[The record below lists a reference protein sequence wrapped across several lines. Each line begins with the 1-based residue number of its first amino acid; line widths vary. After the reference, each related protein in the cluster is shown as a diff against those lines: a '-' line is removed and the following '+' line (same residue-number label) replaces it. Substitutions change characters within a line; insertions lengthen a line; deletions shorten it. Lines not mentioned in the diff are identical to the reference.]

1 MAQRVDLVIEKN
13 GGVLRKLLRL
23 VVLAALFVASGIL
36 HPATAKADEA
46 MGPPHPFPKQLSVVQ
61 LGDSFSAGNGA
72 GSYYGAA
79 WCERSAKN
87 WGQRFVE
94 SANFLGVDAT
104 YVNRACSGGV
114 LGDIFKPGTVQEQ
127 YLRIARG
134 NSEDDVRARLEQEDA
149 CSVKSS
155 DDIIGVEYQINRIG
169 KSSVFTYRCKLTL
182 RPQADSVDKSTDL
195 VLMTMGGND
204 AGFADIIQHCFVP
217 LGLGKYGGGDGNK
230 CKKDIQ
236 DTSGNLSKIMDS
248 LEDAIERLLFEKMSG
263 NPSSQV
269 ILMSYPLL
277 SLDKPHLVK
286 TDSGQYDASAA
297 VRELGMKAVEH
308 QKQLVQ
314 RLNRKYLGRVKLVEQ
329 TPAAFAGHEPDPSFN
344 NWWKGEIANPQR
356 WLNEFLETEGDYGED
371 NKIKSKFSVTYTNFW
386 HPNIAGHRNMG
397 SLIQSSGVSQNAPLL
412 SGHQSKRDVVF
423 VVDATSS
430 MRDKWSET
438 VASIQMTML
447 PSIFGGDTRYALVT
461 YQDHPEG
468 GGVAGNY
475 PSRVDQDFT
484 ENPGDI
490 LNALGKV
497 ELAPAGDPAESVYSG
512 IFAGLS
518 LNWRKDASKVMLVLG
533 DGPAKDPE
541 PVTGLTWQSLRLG
554 SYAVSNTQVVP
565 VSDPATIGE
574 GLAHLAEA
582 TGGKAIPNS
591 TAGKT
596 PEDVANDVTEESA
609 DKPFAWLQGPY
620 VAKVGSEVRLDARAS
635 HSPNGGVKK
644 YEWDFDGDGTFDE
657 TTTADTVVHRYD
669 KEVSGHVMVRVTD
682 AKGETSVGSTK
693 LDITRDGDVIPDAY
707 DNCPDVANPNQQD
720 IDGNWIGDECEDPEQ
735 FLRPPSPSPTPSPS
749 ASPTQTVTP
758 SVAPSESPS
767 PTASPSQTVSP
778 TAEPIPSGEPSAS
791 PTISEVPSPS
801 PSASGSGGV
810 TVPPDP
816 PQPPSTTP
824 TVSPP
829 TGLPSPT
836 SAPPPS
842 RSPVKPGLPRTGYS
856 AG

>member
-1 MAQRVDLVIEKN
+1 M
-13 GGVLRKLLRL
+13 
-23 VVLAALFVASGIL
+23 
-36 HPATAKADEA
+36 EA
-46 MGPPHPFPKQLSVVQ
+46 PRPVSKQLSVVQ

-79 WCERSAKN
+79 WCERSSKN

-94 SANFLGVDAT
+94 SANALGVDVT

-114 LGDIFKPGTVQEQ
+114 LEDIFEPGTVEEQ
-127 YLRIARG
+127 YLRIAG
-134 NSEDDVRARLEQEDA
+134 GDSEDDVRSRLEQADA

-155 DDIIGVEYQINRIG
+155 DDIIGVDYQISRLVG
-169 KSSVFTYRCKLTL
+169 SSYFTFRCKLTL
-182 RPQADSVDKSTDL
+182 KPQADSVDKGTDL

-217 LGLGKYGGGDGNK
+217 VGLHQYGGGDGNK
-230 CKKDIQ
+230 CRKDIQ
-236 DTSGNLSKIMDS
+236 DTSDNLPRIMNNVEKNIDQ
-248 LEDAIERLLFEKMSG
+248 LLSEKMLG

-277 SLDKPHLVK
+277 SLDKPHFVE
-286 TDSGQYDASAA
+286 TDSGQYNASAS
-297 VRELGMKAVEH
+297 VRELGMKAVEY

-314 RLNRKYLGRVKLVEQ
+314 RLNIKYLGRVKFVEQ
-329 TPAAFAGHEPDPSFN
+329 TPEAFAGHEPDPDFD
-344 NWWKGEIANPQR
+344 KGGVKEITNPQR
-356 WLNEFLETEGDYGED
+356 WLNEFLETEGDYKDG
-371 NKIKSKFSVTYTNFW
+371 KIEAQRSATYTNFW
-386 HPNIAGHRNMG
+386 HPNIAGHREMG
-397 SLIQSSGVSQNAPLL
+397 KLVQSSGVSQNTPLL
-412 SGHQSKRDVVF
+412 GGHQSKRDVVF

-430 MRDKWSET
+430 MRDKWQQT
-438 VASIQMTML
+438 MMSIYLIMVNSF
-447 PSIFGGDTRYALVT
+447 PSNTRYALVT
-461 YQDHPEG
+461 YQDHPDG
-468 GGVAGNY
+468 GGAAGNY

-484 ENPGDI
+484 ENPGDV
-490 LNALGKV
+490 LNALNKV
-497 ELAPAGDPAESVYSG
+497 ELAPAGDPAESMYSG
-512 IFAGLS
+512 IAAGLS
-518 LNWRKDASKVMLVLG
+518 LDWRKDASKVMLVLG

-541 PVTGLTWQSLRLG
+541 PVTGLTWETLRIG
-554 SYAVSNTQVVP
+554 SYAVSNTQVSTVG
-565 VSDPATIGE
+565 DPAAMGE
-574 GLAHLAEA
+574 GLAELAEA

-596 PEDVANDVTEESA
+596 PEDVANDVTEDSA
-609 DKPFAWLQGPY
+609 GKPFAWLQGPY
-620 VAKVGSEVRLDARAS
+620 VAKVGSEVRLDAQAS
-635 HSPNGGVKK
+635 HSPNGGVEK

-657 TTTADTVVHRYD
+657 TTTFNTVVHRYD

-682 AKGETSVGSTK
+682 AKGKTSVGSAK

-720 IDGNWIGDECEDPEQ
+720 INGNWIGDECEDPDQ

-758 SVAPSESPS
+758 SVAPSKSPS
-767 PTASPSQTVSP
+767 PTVSPTRTVSP
-778 TAEPIPSGEPSAS
+778 SAGPIPTGGPSTS
-791 PTISEVPSPS
+791 PTISEFPTSS

-816 PQPPSTTP
+816 RSPSATP
-824 TVSPP
+824 TASPS

-836 SAPPPS
+836 SAPPS
-842 RSPVKPGLPRTGYS
+842 RSPLKPGLPRTGYS

>member
-1 MAQRVDLVIEKN
+1 M
-13 GGVLRKLLRL
+13 RKLIRL
-23 VVLAALFVASGIL
+23 VVVAALFVASGIL
-36 HPATAKADEA
+36 HPAAANADEV

-87 WGQRFVE
+87 WGQNFVE
-94 SANFLGVDAT
+94 SASSLGIDVT

-114 LGDIFKPGTVQEQ
+114 LEDIFAPGTVEEQ
-127 YLRIARG
+127 YLRITRG
-134 NSEDDVRARLEQEDA
+134 NSEDDVRSRLEREDA
-149 CSVKSS
+149 CSLKSS
-155 DDIIGVEYQINRIG
+155 DDIIGVEHQINRLG
-169 KSSVFTYRCKLTL
+169 GSSYFTYRCKLTL
-182 RPQADSVDKSTDL
+182 RPQADSVDKGTDL
-195 VLMTMGGND
+195 VLMTMGGNN
-204 AGFADIIQHCFVP
+204 AKFADIILSCFVP
-217 LGLGKYGGGDGNK
+217 VGLPQYGVG
-230 CKKDIQ
+230 
-236 DTSGNLSKIMDS
+236 SGNDCKANIERADANLSGVMKDV
-248 LEDAIERLLFEKMSG
+248 EGNIERLLSEKMSG

-329 TPAAFAGHEPDPSFN
+329 TPTAFAGHEPDPSFN

-356 WLNEFLETEGDYGED
+356 WLNEFLETEGDYGEGG
-371 NKIKSKFSVTYTNFW
+371 KIKSKFSATYTNFW

-397 SLIQSSGVSQNAPLL
+397 RLIQSSGVSQNAPLL
-412 SGHQSKRDVVF
+412 GGHQSKRDVVF

-430 MRDKWSET
+430 MRDTWSET
-438 VASIQMTML
+438 VRSIQMTML

-484 ENPGDI
+484 ENPRDI

-512 IFAGLS
+512 IAQGLS
-518 LNWRKDASKVMLVLG
+518 LRWRKDASKVMLVLG

-541 PVTGLTWQSLRLG
+541 PVTGLTWQTLRLG
-554 SYAVSNTQVVP
+554 SYAVSNTR
-565 VSDPATIGE
+565 VSTVGNPAAMGE
-574 GLAHLAEA
+574 GLTELTEA
-582 TGGKAIPNS
+582 TGGRTTPDGTS
-591 TAGKT
+591 GKT
-596 PEDVANDVTEESA
+596 PEDIANDVTEGAA

-635 HSPNGGVKK
+635 YSPNGDVVK

-657 TTTADTVVHRYD
+657 TTTADMVVHRYD

>member
-1 MAQRVDLVIEKN
+1 ME
-13 GGVLRKLLRL
+13 
-23 VVLAALFVASGIL
+23 
-36 HPATAKADEA
+36 
-46 MGPPHPFPKQLSVVQ
+46 PPRPVSKQLSVVQ

-79 WCERSAKN
+79 WCERSSKN

-94 SANFLGVDAT
+94 SANALGVDVT

-114 LGDIFKPGTVQEQ
+114 LEDIFEPGMVEEQ
-127 YLRIARG
+127 YLRIAG
-134 NSEDDVRARLEQEDA
+134 GDSEDDVRSRLEQADA
-149 CSVKSS
+149 CSARSS
-155 DDIIGVEYQINRIG
+155 DDVIGVDYQINRLVG
-169 KSSVFTYRCKLTL
+169 SSYFTFRCKLTL
-182 RPQADSVDKSTDL
+182 RPQADSVDKGTDL

-217 LGLGKYGGGDGNK
+217 VGLHQYGGGDGNK
-230 CKKDIQ
+230 CRKDIQ
-236 DTSGNLSKIMDS
+236 DTSDNLPRIMNNVEKNIDQ
-248 LEDAIERLLFEKMSG
+248 LLSEKMLS

-277 SLDKPHLVK
+277 SLDKPHLVE
-286 TDSGQYDASAA
+286 TDSGQYNASAS

-314 RLNRKYLGRVKLVEQ
+314 RLNIKYLGRVKFVEQ
-329 TPAAFAGHEPDPSFN
+329 TPEAFAGHEPDPDFD
-344 NWWKGEIANPQR
+344 KGGVREITNPQR
-356 WLNEFLETEGDYGED
+356 WLNEFLETEGDYKDG
-371 NKIKSKFSVTYTNFW
+371 KIEAQGSATYTNFW
-386 HPNIAGHRNMG
+386 HPNIAGHREMG
-397 SLIQSSGVSQNAPLL
+397 KLVQSSGVSQNAPLL
-412 SGHQSKRDVVF
+412 GGHQSKRDVVF

-430 MRDKWSET
+430 MRDKWQQT
-438 VASIQMTML
+438 VTSIYTTML
-447 PSIFGGDTRYALVT
+447 NSFPSNTRYALVT

-468 GGVAGNY
+468 GGAAGNY
-475 PSRVDQDFT
+475 PSRVDQEFT
-484 ENPGDI
+484 ENPGDV
-490 LNALGKV
+490 LEALGKV

-541 PVTGLTWQSLRLG
+541 PVTGLTWQALRLG
-554 SYAVSNTQVVP
+554 SYAVSNTQVSP
-565 VSDPATIGE
+565 VGDPVTIGE

-596 PEDVANDVTEESA
+596 PEDVANDVTKDSA

-620 VAKVGSEVRLDARAS
+620 VAKVGTEVRLDAQAS
-635 HSPNGGVKK
+635 HSPNGGVEK

-657 TTTADTVVHRYD
+657 TTTFNTVIHRYD

-682 AKGETSVGSTK
+682 AKGKTSVGSAK

-720 IDGNWIGDECEDPEQ
+720 INGNWIGDECEDPDQ

-758 SVAPSESPS
+758 SVAPSKSPS
-767 PTASPSQTVSP
+767 PTVSPTRTVSP
-778 TAEPIPSGEPSAS
+778 SAGPIPTGGPSAS
-791 PTISEVPSPS
+791 PTTSS

-816 PQPPSTTP
+816 LPPSATP
-824 TVSPP
+824 TAPP
-829 TGLPSPT
+829 STGLPSPT
-836 SAPPPS
+836 SVPPS
-842 RSPVKPGLPRTGYS
+842 RSPLKPGLPRTGYS
-856 AG
+856 AE

>member
-1 MAQRVDLVIEKN
+1 M
-13 GGVLRKLLRL
+13 RKLIRF
-23 VVLAALFVASGIL
+23 VVLAVLFAASVIS
-36 HPATAKADEA
+36 HPAVAKADEV
-46 MGPPHPFPKQLSVVQ
+46 MEPPRPVSKQLSVVQ

-79 WCERSAKN
+79 WCERSSKN

-94 SANFLGVDAT
+94 SASSLGIDVT

-114 LGDIFKPGTVQEQ
+114 LEDIFKPGTVEEQ
-127 YLRIARG
+127 YLRIAEG
-134 NSEDDVRARLEQEDA
+134 DSEDDVRSRLEREDA

-155 DDIIGVEYQINRIG
+155 DDIIGVEYQISRLG
-169 KSSVFTYRCKLTL
+169 GSSYFTYRCKLTL
-182 RPQADSVDKSTDL
+182 RPQADSVDKGTDL

-204 AGFADIIQHCFVP
+204 AGFADVIQHCFAP
-217 LGLGKYGGGDGNK
+217 FGLPQYGGKDGNK
-230 CKKDIQ
+230 CRSDIQ
-236 DTSGNLSKIMDS
+236 GASGNLSKTMDAV
-248 LEDAIERLLFEKMSG
+248 EDAIERLLVEKMSG

-297 VRELGMKAVEH
+297 VRKLGMKAVEH

-314 RLNRKYLGRVKLVEQ
+314 RLNKKYPGRVKFIEQ
-329 TPAAFAGHEPDPSFN
+329 TPAAFAGHEPDPDFDG
-344 NWWKGEIANPQR
+344 WGMKEKTNPQR
-356 WLNEFLETEGDYGED
+356 WLNEFLETEGEYKDG
-371 NKIKSKFSVTYTNFW
+371 KIEAQDSLTYTNFW
-386 HPNIAGHRNMG
+386 HPNITGHREMG
-397 SLIQSSGVSQNAPLL
+397 KLIQTSGVSQNAPLL
-412 SGHQSKRDVVF
+412 GGHQSKRDVVF

-430 MRDKWSET
+430 MREKWSET
-438 VASIQMTML
+438 VTSIYTTML
-447 PSIFGGDTRYALVT
+447 NSFPSNTRYSLVT

-475 PSRVDQDFT
+475 PSRVDQEFT
-484 ENPGDI
+484 ENPGDVLEA
-490 LNALGKV
+490 LNKV

-512 IFAGLS
+512 IAAGLN
-518 LNWRKDASKVMLVLG
+518 LNWRNDASKVMLVLG

-541 PVTGLTWQSLRLG
+541 PVSGLTWQMLRLG
-554 SYAVSNTQVVP
+554 SYSVSNTQVSTVG
-565 VSDPATIGE
+565 DPAALGE
-574 GLAHLAEA
+574 GLANLTEA
-582 TGGKAIPNS
+582 TGGKTIPDS
-591 TAGKT
+591 TTGNA
-596 PEDVANDVTEESA
+596 PEDASDDVTEA
-609 DKPFAWLQGPY
+609 AAKPFAWLQGPY

-635 HSPNGGVKK
+635 YSPNSTIEK
-644 YEWDFDGDGTFDE
+644 YDWDFDGDGTFDQ
-657 TTTADTVVHRYD
+657 TTTSDLITHRYD
-669 KEVSGHVMVRVTD
+669 TEVSGHVMVRVTD
-682 AKGETSVGSTK
+682 AEGRSSVGSTK

-720 IDGNWIGDECEDPEQ
+720 INGNWIGDECEDPNQ

-758 SVAPSESPS
+758 SVAPSQSPS
-767 PTASPSQTVSP
+767 PTVSPTRTASPS
-778 TAEPIPSGEPSAS
+778 AGPIPTGGPSAS
-791 PTISEVPSPS
+791 PTISEFPTSS

-816 PQPPSTTP
+816 LPPSATP
-824 TVSPP
+824 TASPS

-836 SAPPPS
+836 SVPPS
-842 RSPVKPGLPRTGYS
+842 RSPLKPGLPRTGYS

>member
-1 MAQRVDLVIEKN
+1 MT
-13 GGVLRKLLRL
+13 KLLRL

-36 HPATAKADEA
+36 HPAAAKADEV

-94 SANFLGVDAT
+94 SASSLGIDVT

-114 LGDIFKPGTVQEQ
+114 LEDIFAPGTVEEQ
-127 YLRIARG
+127 YLRITRG
-134 NSEDDVRARLEQEDA
+134 NSEDDVRSRLEREDA
-149 CSVKSS
+149 CSLKSS
-155 DDIIGVEYQINRIG
+155 DDIIGVEHQINRLG
-169 KSSVFTYRCKLTL
+169 GSSYFTYRCKLTL
-182 RPQADSVDKSTDL
+182 RPQADSVDKGTDL
-195 VLMTMGGND
+195 VLMTMGGNN
-204 AGFADIIQHCFVP
+204 AKFADIILSCFVP
-217 LGLGKYGGGDGNK
+217 VGLPQYGVG
-230 CKKDIQ
+230 
-236 DTSGNLSKIMDS
+236 SGNDCKANIEWADANLSGVMKDV
-248 LEDAIERLLFEKMSG
+248 EGNIERLLSEKMSG

-269 ILMSYPLL
+269 VLMSYPLL

-297 VRELGMKAVEH
+297 VRGLGMKAVEH

-314 RLNRKYLGRVKLVEQ
+314 RLNVKYLGRVKLVEQ

-371 NKIKSKFSVTYTNFW
+371 NKIKSKFSATYTNFW

-397 SLIQSSGVSQNAPLL
+397 RLIQSSGVSQNAPLL
-412 SGHQSKRDVVF
+412 GGHQSKRDVVF

-438 VASIQMTML
+438 VKSIQMTML

-461 YQDHPEG
+461 YQDHSEG

-484 ENPGDI
+484 ENPRDI

-512 IFAGLS
+512 IAQGLS
-518 LNWRKDASKVMLVLG
+518 LRWRKDASKVMLVLG

-541 PVTGLTWQSLRLG
+541 PVTGLTWQALRLG
-554 SYAVSNTQVVP
+554 SYAVSNTR
-565 VSDPATIGE
+565 VSTVGNPAAMGE
-574 GLAHLAEA
+574 GLTELTEA
-582 TGGKAIPNS
+582 TGGRTTLDGTS
-591 TAGKT
+591 GKT
-596 PEDVANDVTEESA
+596 PEDIANDVTEGAA

-635 HSPNGGVKK
+635 YSPNGDVVK

-657 TTTADTVVHRYD
+657 TTTADMVVHRYD

-758 SVAPSESPS
+758 SVAPSESPR

-778 TAEPIPSGEPSAS
+778 TAEPIPSGEPSVS

-801 PSASGSGGV
+801 PSASGSGTV

-816 PQPPSTTP
+816 PQPPSTPP

-829 TGLPSPT
+829 TALPSPT
-836 SAPPPS
+836 SAPSPS
-842 RSPVKPGLPRTGYS
+842 RSPVKPGLPRTGYG

>member
-1 MAQRVDLVIEKN
+1 M
-13 GGVLRKLLRL
+13 RKLLRL

-36 HPATAKADEA
+36 HPAAAKADEV
-46 MGPPHPFPKQLSVVQ
+46 MGPPHPSPKRLSVVQ

-79 WCERSAKN
+79 WCERSSKN

-94 SANFLGVDAT
+94 SASSLGIDVS

-114 LGDIFKPGTVQEQ
+114 LGDIFKPGIVEEQ
-127 YLRIARG
+127 YLRIAEED
-134 NSEDDVRARLEQEDA
+134 SEDDVRSKLEREDA
-149 CSVKSS
+149 CSLKSS
-155 DDIIGVEYQINRIG
+155 EDIIGVEYQISRLG
-169 KSSVFTYRCKLTL
+169 GTSYFTYRCKLTL
-182 RPQADSVDKSTDL
+182 RPQADSVDKGTDL

-204 AGFADIIQHCFVP
+204 AGFADIIQHCLAPV
-217 LGLGKYGGGDGNK
+217 GLPQYGGGDGNK

-236 DTSGNLSKIMDS
+236 DTSNNLSRIMND
-248 LEDAIERLLFEKMSG
+248 LESNIDQLLSEKMSG

-277 SLDKPHLVK
+277 SLDKPFLLE

-314 RLNRKYLGRVKLVEQ
+314 RLNAKYLGRVKLVEQ
-329 TPAAFAGHEPDPSFN
+329 TPAAFAGHEPDPDFN
-344 NWWKGEIANPQR
+344 VWGMTEKTNPQR
-356 WLNEFLETEGDYGED
+356 WLNEFMETEGEYKDG
-371 NKIKSKFSVTYTNFW
+371 KIEAQGSLTYTNFW
-386 HPNIAGHRNMG
+386 HPNIAGHREMG
-397 SLIQSSGVSQNAPLL
+397 RLIQTSGVSQNAPLL
-412 SGHQSKRDVVF
+412 GGHQAKRDVVF

-430 MRDKWSET
+430 MGDTWAET
-438 VASIQMTML
+438 VASIQTTML
-447 PSIFGGDTRYALVT
+447 PSVFGGDTRYALVT

-475 PSRVDQDFT
+475 PSRLDQDFT

-490 LNALGKV
+490 LDALGKV

-512 IFAGLS
+512 IVQGLS
-518 LNWRKDASKVMLVLG
+518 LHWRKDASKVMLVLG

-541 PVTGLTWQSLRLG
+541 PVTGLTWQTLRLG
-554 SYAVSNTQVVP
+554 SYAVSNAR
-565 VSDPATIGE
+565 VSTVGNPAAMGG
-574 GLAHLAEA
+574 GLTELTEA
-582 TGGKAIPNS
+582 TGGRTIPDS
-591 TAGKT
+591 TSGKT
-596 PEDVANDVTEESA
+596 PQDIADDVTEDSA

-635 HSPNGGVKK
+635 YSPNGDVVK
-644 YEWDFDGDGTFDE
+644 YEWDFDGDGTFDQ
-657 TTTADTVVHRYD
+657 TTTADMVVHRYD

-682 AKGETSVGSTK
+682 TKGETSVGSTK

-720 IDGNWIGDECEDPEQ
+720 INGNWIGDECEDPEQ

-758 SVAPSESPS
+758 SVAPSESPR
-767 PTASPSQTVSP
+767 PTVSPSQTVSP
-778 TAEPIPSGEPSAS
+778 TAEPIPSAS

-801 PSASGSGGV
+801 PTASDSGAV
-810 TVPPDP
+810 TVPPGP
-816 PQPPSTTP
+816 PQPPSTPP

-842 RSPVKPGLPRTGYS
+842 RSPVKPGLPRTGYG

>member
-1 MAQRVDLVIEKN
+1 M
-13 GGVLRKLLRL
+13 RKLIRL
-23 VVLAALFVASGIL
+23 VVAAVLFAASGVL
-36 HPATAKADEA
+36 HPTVANADKVMEA
-46 MGPPHPFPKQLSVVQ
+46 PRPVSKQLSVVQ

-79 WCERSAKN
+79 WCERSSKN

-94 SANFLGVDAT
+94 SANALGVDVT

-114 LGDIFKPGTVQEQ
+114 LKNIFEPGTVEEQ
-127 YLRIARG
+127 YLRIAEG
-134 NSEDDVRARLEQEDA
+134 DSEDDVRSRLEQADA
-149 CSVKSS
+149 CSVRSS
-155 DDIIGVEYQINRIG
+155 DDIIGVDYQISRLG
-169 KSSVFTYRCKLTL
+169 GSSYFTYRCKLTL
-182 RPQADSVDKSTDL
+182 KPQADSVDKGTDL

-204 AGFADIIQHCFVP
+204 ADFSKIILSCFVP
-217 LGLGKYGGGDGNK
+217 VGLPQYGVGNGNDCKAHIKQADADLSDVMDAVEGTIGKL
-230 CKKDIQ
+230 
-236 DTSGNLSKIMDS
+236 LS
-248 LEDAIERLLFEKMSG
+248 EKMSG

-314 RLNRKYLGRVKLVEQ
+314 RLNKKYPGRVKFIEQ
-329 TPAAFAGHEPDPSFN
+329 TPAAFSGHEPDPDFDG
-344 NWWKGEIANPQR
+344 WGMKEKTNPQR
-356 WLNEFLETEGDYGED
+356 WLNEFLETEGDYKDG
-371 NKIKSKFSVTYTNFW
+371 KIEAQGSATYTNFW
-386 HPNIAGHRNMG
+386 HPNIAGHREMG
-397 SLIQSSGVSQNAPLL
+397 RLIQSSGVSQNAPLL
-412 SGHQSKRDVVF
+412 GGHQSKRDVVF

-669 KEVSGHVMVRVTD
+669 KELSGHVMVRVTD

-836 SAPPPS
+836 SVPPPS

>member
-1 MAQRVDLVIEKN
+1 M
-13 GGVLRKLLRL
+13 RKLIRL

-36 HPATAKADEA
+36 HPAAAKADEV

-94 SANFLGVDAT
+94 SASSLGIDAT

-127 YLRIARG
+127 YLRIAEG
-134 NSEDDVRARLEQEDA
+134 DSEDDVRSRLEQEDA

-155 DDIIGVEYQINRIG
+155 DDIIGVDYQISRLG
-169 KSSVFTYRCKLTL
+169 GTSYFTYRCKLTL
-182 RPQADSVDKSTDL
+182 KPQADSVDKGTDL

-204 AGFADIIQHCFVP
+204 AGFANIIQHCFVP
-217 LGLGKYGGGDGNK
+217 LGLPQYGGADGDK
-230 CKKDIQ
+230 CREDIQ
-236 DTSGNLSKIMDS
+236 ETSGNLPRIMGA
-248 LEDAIERLLFEKMSG
+248 LEDVIERLLVEKMSG

-277 SLDKPHLVK
+277 SLDKPYIVK
-286 TDSGQYDASAA
+286 IDGGTGKYDASAA
-297 VRELGMKAVEH
+297 VRELGMEAVEY

-314 RLNRKYLGRVKLVEQ
+314 RLNIKYLGRVKFVEQ
-329 TPAAFAGHEPDPSFN
+329 TPEAFVGHEPDPDFD
-344 NWWKGEIANPQR
+344 KGGIREITNPQR
-356 WLNEFLETEGDYGED
+356 WLNEFLETEGDYKDG
-371 NKIKSKFSVTYTNFW
+371 KIEAQRSATYTNFW
-386 HPNIAGHRNMG
+386 HPNIAGHREMG
-397 SLIQSSGVSQNAPLL
+397 KLVQSSGVSQNAPLL
-412 SGHQSKRDVVF
+412 GGHQSKRDVVF

-430 MRDKWSET
+430 MRDKWQQT
-438 VASIQMTML
+438 MTSIYLIMVNSF
-447 PSIFGGDTRYALVT
+447 PGDTRYALVT
-461 YQDHPEG
+461 YQDHPDG

-484 ENPGDI
+484 ENPGDV
-490 LNALGKV
+490 LNALNKV

-512 IFAGLS
+512 IWAGLS
-518 LNWRKDASKVMLVLG
+518 LRWRKDASKVMLVLG

-541 PVTGLTWQSLRLG
+541 PVTGLTWEALRIG
-554 SYAVSNTQVVP
+554 SYAVSNTR
-565 VSDPATIGE
+565 VSTVGNPAAMGE
-574 GLAHLAEA
+574 GLTELTEA
-582 TGGKAIPNS
+582 TGGRTTPDS

-596 PEDVANDVTEESA
+596 PEDVVNEVTKDSA
-609 DKPFAWLQGPY
+609 GKPFAWLQGPY
-620 VAKVGSEVRLDARAS
+620 VAKVGSEVRLDAQAS
-635 HSPNGGVKK
+635 HSPNGDVEK

-657 TTTADTVVHRYD
+657 TTTFNTVIHRYD

-758 SVAPSESPS
+758 SVAPSESPR
-767 PTASPSQTVSP
+767 PTASPSQTISP
-778 TAEPIPSGEPSAS
+778 TAEPIPSAS

-801 PSASGSGGV
+801 PTASGSGAV

-829 TGLPSPT
+829 TALPSPT

-842 RSPVKPGLPRTGYS
+842 RAPVKPGLPRTGYG